1 MLAADLRR
9 EPGRG
14 IAAFCGSRM
23 RLALK
28 ALLFVMVALSVWAGP
43 AHATG
48 TGEEKQPPVD
58 PAPCLAA
65 IAAGADDG
73 IVASCGALIDNDK
86 TARADRIKALT
97 ARGAAFARQDLPD
110 RAIADYDALLRLDPT
125 LADIFNA
132 RGELHWKKGDRP
144 RAVAD
149 FAAALKLDPNH
160 PAAKDNQRRLA
171 LELERLGA
179 MMAVAGKP
187 SFDCARARR
196 AAEKAICANPDL
208 ADLDREIHTVSAKL
222 VRAAAANST
231 RAARDLERQQEEFV
245 AKRNT
250 SFGKPGYDLG
260 KAMRDRLDHL
270 RSFQPQ

>member
-1 MLAADLRR
+1 ML
-9 EPGRG
+9 
-14 IAAFCGSRM
+14 
-23 RLALK
+23 LALK
-28 ALLFVMVALSVWAGP
+28 ALLFVVVALSLWAGP
-43 AHATG
+43 AHAIG
-48 TGEEKQPPVD
+48 MVAEKQPSVD
-58 PAPCLAA
+58 PSPCLAA
-65 IAAGADDG
+65 IAAGADDR
-73 IVASCGALIDNDK
+73 IVTDCGPLIDDDK

-97 ARGAAFARQDLPD
+97 ARGGVFVRQDQAD

-149 FAAALKLDPNH
+149 FSAALKLDPNQ

-187 SFDCARARR
+187 SFDCATARR
-196 AAEKAICANPDL
+196 AAERAICANPDL

-260 KAMRDRLDHL
+260 KAMRERLDYL
-270 RSFQPQ
+270 RSFPPQ